1 MKIKKINENAVVPTY
16 GSEHSAGMDL
26 YSCDE
31 YEIAPGG
38 MVKIH
43 TGIAAAIPNG
53 YFGGLYARSGIATKR
68 GLRPANCVGV
78 VDADYRGEVIVPLYN
93 DSDETQVINRG
104 ERVAQLIIQPYI
116 RAQFDV
122 VDELDN
128 TERGAGGFGH
138 TGV

>member
-1 MKIKKINENAVVPTY
+1 MKIKLINENAVIPTY
-16 GSEHSAGMDL
+16 GSEYSAGMDL

-116 RAQFDV
+116 RVQFEV